1 MPDALLTKLTDASV
15 QNSDSSAP
23 PKSKSSVLLP
33 LPLLP
38 PPYFKRRS
46 TQALNRNEE
55 INVLSAVDLN
65 LMDTAV
71 VPDMRPNI
79 GSNISH
85 DNSVINN
92 NSIEYNLN
100 KYLMNS
106 TEFSNNTSTLSDNHD
121 LNDKKY

>member
-1 MPDALLTKLTDASV
+1 LADASV

-23 PKSKSSVLLP
+23 LKSKSSVLLP

-71 VPDMRPNI
+71 VSDMGPNVEP
-79 GSNISH
+79 NISH

-92 NSIEYNLN
+92 NSIEHNLN

-106 TEFSNNTSTLSDNHD
+106 TELSNTISTLSGNHA

>member
-1 MPDALLTKLTDASV
+1 LTAASV

-23 PKSKSSVLLP
+23 LKSKSSVLLP

-71 VPDMRPNI
+71 VPDMGPNVEP
-79 GSNISH
+79 NISH

-92 NSIEYNLN
+92 NSIEHNLN

-106 TEFSNNTSTLSDNHD
+106 TELSNTISTLSGNHA